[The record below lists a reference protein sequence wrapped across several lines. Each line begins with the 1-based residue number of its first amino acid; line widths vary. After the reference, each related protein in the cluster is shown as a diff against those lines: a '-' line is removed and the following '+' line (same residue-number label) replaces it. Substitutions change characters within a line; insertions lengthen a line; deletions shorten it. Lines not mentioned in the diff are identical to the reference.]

1 MKAANF
7 NEAYSIFQAMK
18 SLQHQR
24 TIVAGGNG
32 LGVTIQSA
40 YQEDALVDAIRPHVV
55 AELDRRI
62 EGKKAILSE
71 MGITFD
77 EAAPESN

>member
-24 TIVAGGNG
+24 LIVVDGNG
-32 LGVTIQSA
+32 LGVTIQST
-40 YQEDALVDAIRPHVV
+40 YQETALVDAIRPHVV

-62 EGKKAILSE
+62 AEKKAILSE

-77 EAAPESN
+77 EAAQEGN